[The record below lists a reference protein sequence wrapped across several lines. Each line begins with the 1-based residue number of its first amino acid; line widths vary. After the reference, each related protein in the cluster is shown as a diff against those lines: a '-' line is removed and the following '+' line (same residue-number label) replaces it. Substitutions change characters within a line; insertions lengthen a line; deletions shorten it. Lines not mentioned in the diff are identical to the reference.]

1 MKEIYLDNS
10 ATTKV
15 CDAACEKAMY
25 MMSTNYGNPSSLHR
39 KGLAAEDVLD
49 EARDIIAKK
58 ISAESKE
65 IYFTSGGTEAN
76 NLAVIGTCRRLKSRG
91 NKIVTT
97 AIEHSSVIESTN
109 EMEKEGFEVVYVAP
123 GKDGKVSEQALV
135 DAIDDRTILVS
146 VMMVNNETGARQPVE
161 AVRKIIKEK
170 KLPALFHVDAVQAF
184 CKTDVNVKKIQ
195 CDLMSITA
203 HKVHGP
209 KGVGALFVSKNA
221 KIKPILFGGEQQKKI
236 RPGTEST
243 PLIAA
248 FAAAVSMSSADET
261 IENLRKY
268 CLQKISSIPDVILNS
283 PTDSIGVLNF
293 SVLGIKSETLLHF
306 LSEKNIFVSSSSA
319 CAKGKKSYVLKSMR
333 LEDGLIDSAIRV
345 SFSRYNTTDDIDTLI
360 DEIQRAQVQLV
371 KMKK

>member
-25 MMSTNYGNPSSLHR
+25 MMSTNYGNPSSLHS
-39 KGLAAEDVLD
+39 KGFEAENVLD
-49 EARDIIAKK
+49 ESREIIAKK
-58 ISAESKE
+58 ISAEAKE

-76 NLAVIGTCRRLKSRG
+76 NLAVIGTCRKLRSRG

-97 AIEHSSVIESTN
+97 AIEHSSVIESTQ
-109 EMEKEGFEVVYVAP
+109 ELQKAGFEVIYVTP
-123 GKDGKVSEQALV
+123 EKDGKVSERALA
-135 DAIDDRTILVS
+135 DAIDERTILVS
-146 VMMVNNETGARQPVE
+146 IMMVNNETGARQPVE
-161 AVRKIIKEK
+161 SVKKIIKAK
-170 KLPALFHVDAVQAF
+170 KSPALLHIDAVQAF

-209 KGVGALFVSKNA
+209 KGTGALFISKNA
-221 KIKPILFGGEQQKKI
+221 KIRPILFGGEQQKKI

-248 FAAAVSMSSADET
+248 FAAAVSMDPAYDK

-268 CLQKISSIPDVILNS
+268 CMHKVTAIPNVILNS
-283 PTDSIGVLNF
+283 PADSIGVLNF
-293 SVLGIKSETLLHF
+293 SVCGIKSETLLHF
-306 LSEKNIFVSSSSA
+306 LSERNIFVSSSSA
-319 CAKGKKSYVLKSMR
+319 CAKGKRSYVLKSMG
-333 LEDGLIDSAIRV
+333 LEDEVIDSAIRV
-345 SFSRYNTTDDIDTLI
+345 SFSRYNTTDDVDTLI
-360 DEIQRAQVQLV
+360 NEIQRAQAQLV